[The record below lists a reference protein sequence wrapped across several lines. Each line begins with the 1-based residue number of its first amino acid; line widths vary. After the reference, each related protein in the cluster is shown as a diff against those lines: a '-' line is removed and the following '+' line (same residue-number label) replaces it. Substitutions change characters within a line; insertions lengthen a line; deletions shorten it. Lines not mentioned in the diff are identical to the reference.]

1 MSGSAQR
8 NNVLAMY
15 RRMLRLGASVQ
26 PVEKRIETTSE
37 IKLQFRKHADDVDD
51 EKVEELLK
59 KANSSLGYLKRI
71 TPRSRSSSEK
81 QSGRTRLVF
90 GEGGPREGKAVSNW
104 TGNNMDPDQV
114 KRHYAG
120 LKRAGFSDN
129 RSVLGK
135 QGF

>member
-1 MSGSAQR
+1 MSAAKKA
-8 NNVLAMY
+8 NVLGMY
-15 RRMLRLGASVQ
+15 RRMLRLGSSVR
-26 PVEKRIETTSE
+26 PEEKRVETVAE
-37 IKLQFRKHADDVDD
+37 IKAQFRKNAADVDE

-59 KANSSLGYLKRI
+59 KANSSLGYLKMI
-71 TPRSRSSSEK
+71 TPRSRSSNEK
-81 QSGRTRLVF
+81 QTGQTRLVF

-104 TGNNMDPDQV
+104 TGSNMDPDQV

-120 LKRAGFSDN
+120 LQRAGFSDN